1 MAHSH
6 LSSGRS
12 KARLCILYVSDER
25 LKNGLQVGRWRQPF
39 SALLIVPFISTKII
53 IFPQNGTKSKRSE
66 HMKGRSAPPA
76 HRHFRRAE
84 GRVCISFS
92 NVSGACSPL
101 PRSPASSLAL
111 PSRTPLSFLH
121 CHCRSL
127 LSQLCYSLT
136 ALHFAS
142 ESHARCFCF
151 SRSAYHPFFSL
162 NADRSL
168 PSVSGLPSWLSL
180 SCMSFLPLLGHFLSF
195 VLRCVPQCLFVPCDF
210 PFHCSSLFSRL
221 FSALSLYSSLGCS
234 ASS

>member
-1 MAHSH
+1 MSLVLVPRFHDLLLVPSLCLLGH
-6 LSSGRS
+6 LSRS
-12 KARLCILYVSDER
+12 FTVTA
-25 LKNGLQVGRWRQPF
+25 GP
-39 SALLIVPFISTKII
+39 
-53 IFPQNGTKSKRSE
+53 
-66 HMKGRSAPPA
+66 
-76 HRHFRRAE
+76 
-84 GRVCISFS
+84 
-92 NVSGACSPL
+92 CSP
-101 PRSPASSLAL
+101 S
-111 PSRTPLSFLH
+111 
-121 CHCRSL
+121 
-127 LSQLCYSLT
+127 CYSLT

>member
-1 MAHSH
+1 MHFLVFLCCPPCHWCPSPHLVSSTSSPLPWRILHS
-6 LSSGRS
+6 G
-12 KARLCILYVSDER
+12 
-25 LKNGLQVGRWRQPF
+25 
-39 SALLIVPFISTKII
+39 
-53 IFPQNGTKSKRSE
+53 
-66 HMKGRSAPPA
+66 
-76 HRHFRRAE
+76 
-84 GRVCISFS
+84 VCISFS

-136 ALHFAS
+136 ALRFAS

>member
-121 CHCRSL
+121 CHCRPCSPSSAI
-127 LSQLCYSLT
+127 LSPLF
-136 ALHFAS
+136 ALRLSHMLGAFA
-142 ESHARCFCF
+142 FLVL
-151 SRSAYHPFFSL
+151 PTTLFSL
-162 NADRSL
+162 
-168 PSVSGLPSWLSL
+168 
-180 SCMSFLPLLGHFLSF
+180 
-195 VLRCVPQCLFVPCDF
+195 
-210 PFHCSSLFSRL
+210 
-221 FSALSLYSSLGCS
+221 
-234 ASS
+234 